1 MAPESIMPPGPAE
14 QPAKPQCSTQ
24 PNIFTP
30 TTAPHGAQGLRLRRR
45 SVAGL
50 ANLKNN
56 SSAAEPLRIAG
67 FAGSICGRMSTPGH
81 AVTGPQS
88 PPNHILKAM
97 ARYRVSQS
105 EEGVS
110 APLGAIMPEE
120 SGRECEVRRSIRRS
134 RDDEEDEEAASLYQ
148 GRPSQEAKVRRRSRP
163 RIPTCVPD
171 IRPGLQRRSME
182 IERVAVDLARTNLED
197 IGAFVCANP
206 TNLRTNSGTDPRISE
221 PVEPLRV

>member
-171 IRPGLQRRSME
+171 I
-182 IERVAVDLARTNLED
+182 
-197 IGAFVCANP
+197 
-206 TNLRTNSGTDPRISE
+206 
-221 PVEPLRV
+221 

>member
-67 FAGSICGRMSTPGH
+67 FAGFICGRMSTPGH

-105 EEGVS
+105 EEGGPRVERLS
-110 APLGAIMPEE
+110 VDIVL
-120 SGRECEVRRSIRRS
+120 VHVTYKL
-134 RDDEEDEEAASLYQ
+134 ASL
-148 GRPSQEAKVRRRSRP
+148 
-163 RIPTCVPD
+163 
-171 IRPGLQRRSME
+171 GLSL
-182 IERVAVDLARTNLED
+182 IH
-197 IGAFVCANP
+197 I
-206 TNLRTNSGTDPRISE
+206 
-221 PVEPLRV
+221 

>member
-1 MAPESIMPPGPAE
+1 
-14 QPAKPQCSTQ
+14 
-24 PNIFTP
+24 
-30 TTAPHGAQGLRLRRR
+30 
-45 SVAGL
+45 
-50 ANLKNN
+50 
-56 SSAAEPLRIAG
+56 
-67 FAGSICGRMSTPGH
+67 MSTPGH

-134 RDDEEDEEAASLYQ
+134 RDDEEDEEAASFYQ
-148 GRPSQEAKVRRRSRP
+148 GRPSQEAKVRRRSRR
-163 RIPTCVPD
+163 RISMCVPD
-171 IRPGLQRRSME
+171 ICPGLQRRSME

-206 TNLRTNSGTDPRISE
+206 ANLRPNTGEFRSQRKPCESE
-221 PVEPLRV
+221 FFHMPQPGVVA

>member
-110 APLGAIMPEE
+110 APLALGHHAIGAPP
-120 SGRECEVRRSIRRS
+120 
-134 RDDEEDEEAASLYQ
+134 
-148 GRPSQEAKVRRRSRP
+148 RPSAGQRCARAEPSVTGVGRRRNSTRAFQLYNWQ
-163 RIPTCVPD
+163 RIKHAV
-171 IRPGLQRRSME
+171 
-182 IERVAVDLARTNLED
+182 RVS
-197 IGAFVCANP
+197 C
-206 TNLRTNSGTDPRISE
+206 
-221 PVEPLRV
+221 

>member
-1 MAPESIMPPGPAE
+1 MALESIMPPGPAE
-14 QPAKPQCSTQ
+14 QPAKTQCSTQ

-30 TTAPHGAQGLRLRRR
+30 TTASHGAQGLYLRRR

-56 SSAAEPLRIAG
+56 SSAAQPLRIAG

-110 APLGAIMPEE
+110 APLGAIMPLAPPPA
-120 SGRECEVRRSIRRS
+120 ECWP
-134 RDDEEDEEAASLYQ
+134 AL
-148 GRPSQEAKVRRRSRP
+148 RP
-163 RIPTCVPD
+163 RRAFCDWGGAPPQ
-171 IRPGLQRRSME
+171 RNKGLST
-182 IERVAVDLARTNLED
+182 I
-197 IGAFVCANP
+197 
-206 TNLRTNSGTDPRISE
+206 
-221 PVEPLRV
+221 